1 MSSEE
6 KKSLEILEKK
16 LSYEDIVLYR
26 KLANA
31 AFNRE
36 KKKAE
41 EARAKGGFLS
51 WFGAAPVDKAASQET
66 AEDVMKE
73 LYTKIGY
80 SPETATK

>member
-1 MSSEE
+1 M
-6 KKSLEILEKK
+6 SLEALERK
-16 LSYEDIVLYR
+16 LGYEDLVLYR

-51 WFGAAPVDKAASQET
+51 WFGAKPIDTEASKET
-66 AEDVMKE
+66 ADEVLKE

-80 SPETATK
+80 SPENSQK